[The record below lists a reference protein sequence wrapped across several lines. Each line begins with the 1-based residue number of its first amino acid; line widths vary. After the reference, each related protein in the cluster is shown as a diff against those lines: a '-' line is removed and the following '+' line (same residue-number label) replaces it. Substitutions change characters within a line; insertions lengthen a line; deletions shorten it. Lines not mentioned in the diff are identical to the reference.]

1 MDGVDTKKSL
11 NDTEHDV
18 GYYIKWHQRG
28 WNNNKKYDRSAHITQ
43 QISSIDGRVCYF
55 FIFHRLLLGPKEN
68 AIKTNN
74 NRSESNIGKK
84 KTIKITNDRLLQTE
98 AHANQWFN
106 AR

>member
-28 WNNNKKYDRSAHITQ
+28 WNNNKKYDRSARITQ

-55 FIFHRLLLGPKEN
+55 FYISPV
-68 AIKTNN
+68 
-74 NRSESNIGKK
+74 
-84 KTIKITNDRLLQTE
+84 ITWPERERNK
-98 AHANQWFN
+98 NK
-106 AR
+106 